1 MSNVTGLSCI
11 HCGKHYTVGEVD
23 YYCPDCGYE
32 DGILDVEYDYDA
44 AAKELNPAALR
55 QSRTFSM
62 WRYLPLLPVEEPSRI
77 QHLQVGWTPLY
88 DAVRLAPELGVAR
101 LFVKDEGRNPTAS
114 FKDRASAMGVVK
126 ALEKG
131 ADSITCA
138 STGNAASSLA
148 GFAAAAGLP
157 ATIFVPERAPQAK
170 VAQLLVFGA
179 RVFAVKGTY
188 DQAWELCMEAAA
200 EFGWYNRNCAINP
213 YLIEG
218 KKTVSIELVDQL
230 VQQYQGE
237 MPDWVV
243 VSVGDGCTVGGVWK
257 GLVEMHKLGFMSR
270 LPKVLGVQAAGCQ
283 PFLTAWK
290 NNEPLQPTDAD
301 TLADSIAVGHPRNFR
316 KGMKA
321 IVESGGA
328 FISVTDEEILDSI
341 RTLARKAAVFGEP
354 AGVAGVAG
362 VRNAVKQGVIA
373 AHETVA
379 LLITGNGLKDIQSAI
394 KAAGAPTYIEPEL
407 AAVKAALVGCG
418 K

>member
-1 MSNVTGLSCI
+1 MSHVTGLRCI
-11 HCGKHYTVGEVD
+11 HCGKKYTTAEVD

-32 DGILDVEYDYDA
+32 DGILDVEYDYA
-44 AAKELNPAALR
+44 AVATELNPAALQR
-55 QSRTFSM
+55 SDVFSM
-62 WRYLPLLPVEEPSRI
+62 WRYLPLLPVEDTTKI

-88 DAVRLAPELGVAR
+88 DAPRLAAELGVHR

-131 ADSITCA
+131 ATSVTCA

-179 RVFAVKGTY
+179 RIFAVKGTY

-230 VQQYQGE
+230 LRQYGGDL
-237 MPDWVV
+237 PDWVV

-257 GLVEMHKLGFMSR
+257 GLVEMNKLGFLPR
-270 LPKVLGVQAAGCQ
+270 LPKILGVQADGCK
-283 PFLTAWK
+283 PFLTAWRNK
-290 NNEPLQPTDAD
+290 APLLPTDAD
-301 TLADSIAVGHPRNFR
+301 TIADSIAVGHPRNFQ

-328 FISVTDEEILDSI
+328 FISVTDEEILGSI
-341 RTLARKAAVFGEP
+341 RTLARKVAVFGEP

-362 VRNAVKQGVIA
+362 VKKAVEQGLIA
-373 AHETVA
+373 ATETVA
-379 LLITGNGLKDIQSAI
+379 LLMTGNGLKDIQSAI
-394 KAAGAPTYIEPEL
+394 KAAGAPTFIEPRL
-407 AAVKAALVGCG
+407 AAVKAALVE
-418 K
+418 

>member
-1 MSNVTGLSCI
+1 MSHVTGLRCI
-11 HCGKHYTVGEVD
+11 HCGKKYTTAEVD

-32 DGILDVEYDYDA
+32 DGILDVEYDYA
-44 AAKELNPAALR
+44 AVATELNPAALQR
-55 QSRTFSM
+55 SDVFSM
-62 WRYLPLLPVEEPSRI
+62 WRYLPLLPVEDTTKI

-88 DAVRLAPELGVAR
+88 DAPRLAAELGVHR

-131 ADSITCA
+131 ATSITCA

-179 RVFAVKGTY
+179 RIFAVKGTY

-230 VQQYQGE
+230 LRQYGGDL
-237 MPDWVV
+237 PDWVV

-257 GLVEMHKLGFMSR
+257 GLVEMNKLGFLPR
-270 LPKVLGVQAAGCQ
+270 LPKILGVQADGCK
-283 PFLTAWK
+283 PFLTAWRNK
-290 NNEPLQPTDAD
+290 APLLPTDAD
-301 TLADSIAVGHPRNFR
+301 TIADSIAVGHPRNFQ

-328 FISVTDEEILDSI
+328 FISVTDEEILGSI
-341 RTLARKAAVFGEP
+341 RTLARKVAVFGEP

-362 VRNAVKQGVIA
+362 VKKAVEQGLIA
-373 AHETVA
+373 ATETVA
-379 LLITGNGLKDIQSAI
+379 LLMTGNGLKDIQSAI
-394 KAAGAPTYIEPEL
+394 KAAGAPTFIEPRL
-407 AAVKAALVGCG
+407 AAVKAALVE
-418 K
+418 

>member
-1 MSNVTGLSCI
+1 MSHVTGLRCI
-11 HCGKHYTVGEVD
+11 HCGKHYKIEDVD

-32 DGILDVEYDYDA
+32 DGILDVEYDYTA
-44 AAKELNPAALR
+44 IAKEMNPATMR
-55 QSRTFSM
+55 QSRVFSM
-62 WRYLPLLPVEEPSRI
+62 WRYLPVLPVEDTTKI

-88 DAVRLAPELGVAR
+88 DAEKLAGELGVAR

-126 ALEKG
+126 ALEKK
-131 ADSITCA
+131 ATSITCA

-188 DQAWELCMEAAA
+188 DQAWELCMKAAA

-218 KKTVSIELVDQL
+218 KKTVAIELVDQL
-230 VQQYQGE
+230 IQQYNGD

-257 GLVEMHKLGFMSR
+257 GLVEMNKLGFLRR
-270 LPKVLGVQAAGCQ
+270 LPKVLGVQAEGCK
-283 PFLTAWK
+283 PFLTAWE
-290 NNEPLQPTDAD
+290 NNAPLQPTDAD
-301 TLADSIAVGHPRNFR
+301 TIADSIAVGHPRNFQ

-328 FISVTDEEILDSI
+328 FISVTDEEILGSI

-362 VRNAVKQGVIA
+362 VKKAVEQGLIA
-373 AHETVA
+373 TSETVA
-379 LLITGNGLKDIQSAI
+379 ILVTGNGLKDIQSAI

-407 AAVKAALVGCG
+407 AAVKTTLG

>member
-1 MSNVTGLSCI
+1 M
-11 HCGKHYTVGEVD
+11 GEVD
-23 YYCPDCGYE
+23 YYCPSCGYE
-32 DGILDVEYDYDA
+32 DGILDVEYDYSA
-44 AAKELNPAALR
+44 ASAELNPDSLQR
-55 QSRTFSM
+55 SGVFSM
-62 WRYLPLLPVEEPSRI
+62 WRYLPLLPVEDVERI

-88 DAVRLAPELGVAR
+88 ETGKLAAELGVAR

-114 FKDRASAMGVVK
+114 FKDRASAMGVIK

-131 ADSITCA
+131 TDRITCA

-179 RVFAVKGTY
+179 QVFAVRGTY
-188 DQAWELCMEAAA
+188 DEAWELCMAAAA

-230 VQQYQGE
+230 VMQYGGVV
-237 MPDWVV
+237 PDWVV

-257 GLVEMHKLGFMSR
+257 GLVEMHKLGFLPR
-270 LPKVLGVQAAGCQ
+270 LPKVLGVQAEGCK
-283 PFLTAWK
+283 PFLTAWRDNTALK
-290 NNEPLQPTDAD
+290 PTEAN

-321 IVESGGA
+321 ITESGGA
-328 FISVTDEEILDSI
+328 FISVTDEEILWSI

-362 VRNAVKQGVIA
+362 VQQAVKQGVIA
-373 AHETVA
+373 ATDSVA
-379 LLITGNGLKDIQSAI
+379 LLVTGNGLKDIQSAVQ
-394 KAAGAPTYIEPEL
+394 AAGVPTYITPEL
-407 AAVKAALVGCG
+407 SAVRSALGV
-418 K
+418 

>member
-1 MSNVTGLSCI
+1 MSYVTGLSCI

-32 DGILDVEYDYDA
+32 DGILDVEYDYA
-44 AAKELNPAALR
+44 AVAAELNPAALQR
-55 QSRTFSM
+55 SGVFSM
-62 WRYLPLLPVEEPSRI
+62 WRYLPLLPVEETSRI

-218 KKTVSIELVDQL
+218 KKTVSIELIDQL
-230 VQQYQGE
+230 IQQYNGE

-257 GLVEMHKLGFMSR
+257 GLVEMNKLGFLPR

-290 NNEPLQPTDAD
+290 NNAPLQPTDAD

-321 IVESGGA
+321 IVDSGGA

-373 AHETVA
+373 ANETVA

-407 AAVKAALVGCG
+407 AAVKVALAGG
-418 K
+418 SK

>member
-1 MSNVTGLSCI
+1 MSFVTGLRCI
-11 HCGKHYTVGEVD
+11 HCGKQYTTQEVD

-44 AAKELNPAALR
+44 VSKVINADALKA
-55 QSRTFSM
+55 SGVFSM
-62 WRYLPLLPVEEPSRI
+62 WRYLPLLPVEDTGKI

-88 DAVRLAPELGVAR
+88 DAELLAAELGVAR

-131 ADSITCA
+131 AKSITCA

-230 VQQYQGE
+230 LLQYSGVI
-237 MPDWVV
+237 PDWVV

-257 GLVEMHKLGFMSR
+257 GLVEMHKLGLLPR
-270 LPKVLGVQAAGCQ
+270 LPKVLGVQAEGCK
-283 PFLTAWK
+283 PFLTAWE
-290 NNEPLQPTDAD
+290 NNAPLQPTDAN
-301 TLADSIAVGHPRNFR
+301 TIADSIAVGHPRNFQ

-328 FISVTDEEILDSI
+328 FISVTDEEILESI
-341 RTLARKAAVFGEP
+341 TTLARKAAVFGEP

-362 VRNAVKQGVIA
+362 VKKAVAMGLIA
-373 AHETVA
+373 AQETVA

-394 KAAGAPTYIEPEL
+394 KAAGAPTYIEPNL
-407 AAVKAALVGCG
+407 AAVKAEIGG
-418 K
+418 

>member
-1 MSNVTGLSCI
+1 MSHVTGLRCI
-11 HCGKHYTVGEVD
+11 HCGKQYTIAEVD

-32 DGILDVEYDYDA
+32 DGILDVEYDYEAVA
-44 AAKELNPAALR
+44 AELNPAALQR
-55 QSRTFSM
+55 SDVFSM
-62 WRYLPLLPVEEPSRI
+62 WRYLPLLPVEDTTKI

-88 DAVRLAPELGVAR
+88 DAPRLAAELGVVR

-131 ADSITCA
+131 ATSITCA

-179 RVFAVKGTY
+179 RIFAVKGTY

-230 VQQYQGE
+230 LRQYGGDL
-237 MPDWVV
+237 PDWVV

-257 GLVEMHKLGFMSR
+257 GLVEMNKIGFLPR
-270 LPKVLGVQAAGCQ
+270 LPKILGVQADGCK
-283 PFLTAWK
+283 PFLTAWRNK
-290 NNEPLQPTDAD
+290 APLQPTDGD
-301 TLADSIAVGHPRNFR
+301 TIADSIAVGHPRNFQ

-328 FISVTDEEILDSI
+328 FISVTDEEILGSI
-341 RTLARKAAVFGEP
+341 RTLARKVAVFGEP

-362 VRNAVKQGVIA
+362 VKKAVEQGLIA
-373 AHETVA
+373 ATETVA
-379 LLITGNGLKDIQSAI
+379 LLMTGNGLKDIQSAI
-394 KAAGAPTYIEPEL
+394 KAAGAPTFIEPRL
-407 AAVKAALVGCG
+407 AAVKAALVE
-418 K
+418 